1 MLSVIGGFLLLA
13 KTCQKWKLKKIKL
26 KDEAILEGFHFQKW
40 EKIYKNVPD
49 TNIWFSMCSHK
60 YKKAD
65 NKFLFNIYSIAR
77 SG

>member
-1 MLSVIGGFLLLA
+1 
-13 KTCQKWKLKKIKL
+13 L